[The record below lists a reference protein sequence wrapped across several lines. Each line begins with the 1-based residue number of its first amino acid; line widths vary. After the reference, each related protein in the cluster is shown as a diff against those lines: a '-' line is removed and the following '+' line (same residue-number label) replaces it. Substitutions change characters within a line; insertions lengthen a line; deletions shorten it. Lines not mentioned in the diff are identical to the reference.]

1 MRDLGADLSS
11 LLDVQVV
18 KGDSQVQARL
28 ERQQAVLRLVT
39 FVKEM
44 RGSARLPAIQSLH
57 EMAASGAS
65 TALDVIS
72 QHGMVCAAASNRL

>member
-1 MRDLGADLSS
+1 MHLTHLGCPL
-11 LLDVQVV
+11 VQVV
-18 KGDSQVQARL
+18 KGDPQVQARL

-44 RGSARLPAIQSLH
+44 RGPARLPAIQSLH

-72 QHGMVCAAASNRL
+72 QHGMARPC